1 MNRRFL
7 MSDIKLGELVT
18 EEVERDA
25 IHIAIVPVRAT
36 ETLRPGQHIGL
47 QPGSELFVGKSFKP
61 HIGIVDPFLK
71 KPVKKDDIFY
81 MCLYQNTVT
90 GMRHH
95 WLHPSFS
102 EAPKAVEI
110 TKVKSEEDLLKEE
123 FAMIANQADVTYN
136 RLYEAFE
143 NYAEY
148 GEYTYNG
155 SNESYSSVSSIDR
168 ERAWE
173 IFEILSGK
181 VNNQAYSPMPFS
193 CSC

>member
-1 MNRRFL
+1 

-25 IHIAIVPVRAT
+25 IHIALVPVRAT

-47 QPGSELFVGKSFKP
+47 QPGSELFVGKGFKP

-71 KPVKKDDIFY
+71 KSVKKDDIFY

-102 EAPKAVEI
+102 EAPKAEAI
-110 TKVKSEEDLLKEE
+110 KTKSEEELLKEE
-123 FAMIANQADVTYN
+123 FTAIAECADMSYHK
-136 RLYEAFE
+136 LYHACYHYH
-143 NYAEY
+143 NT
-148 GEYTYNG
+148 GDYTHNG
-155 SNESYSSVSSIDR
+155 SDESYRNLDMD
-168 ERAWE
+168 RAWE
-173 IFEILSGK
+173 IYSILSDQKDARDNGTI
-181 VNNQAYSPMPFS
+181 PFS

>member
-1 MNRRFL
+1 

-25 IHIAIVPVRAT
+25 IHIALVPVRAT

-47 QPGSELFVGKSFKP
+47 QPGSELFVGKGFKP

-71 KPVKKDDIFY
+71 KSVKKDDIFY

-102 EAPKAVEI
+102 EAPKVIEVA
-110 TKVKSEEDLLKEE
+110 KVKTEEELLKEE
-123 FAMIANQADVTYN
+123 FKDIAEKADQSYN
-136 RLYEAFE
+136 RFYNAFE
-143 NYAEY
+143 DYVD
-148 GEYTYNG
+148 YNDYCYSG
-155 SNESYSSVSSIDR
+155 DNESYKNLSEIDR
-168 ERAWE
+168 NRAWE
-173 IFEILSGK
+173 IFELLSGK
-181 VNNQAYSPMPFS
+181 PAPKDYRPIPFS